1 MTRFTGN
8 TVTGPGTGVADSV
21 GAYIT
26 TDMIGYGYSDVAV
39 SFAGNVI
46 SNYQTGVLL
55 TADKPSWEPDPFV
68 AKSIVATFHCN
79 QITGNSKGADKGT
92 SGTIT
97 NDFTY
102 NWWGSAT
109 GPTATDNPTGSGDSV
124 GAGIE
129 YSPWLTTQACSTVPP
144 YLTATSITSDS
155 PDPSGRGQMVAI
167 HFNVANIVGSG
178 PVPAGTVEILDGAT
192 VICGAV
198 PLDGSGNGSCNY
210 AFATSGMHTL
220 TASFTPTSP
229 DSFNASTNTAT
240 HAVTAVVTRKSVG
253 VYDGWVLEK
262 GEFANVGLSMNS
274 TNSTFILGDD
284 GANRQFRSILSFNT
298 MLPSGAIVTKITLK
312 IKQSG
317 APVGTNPFSALG
329 NIAVDLKKGDFGWL
343 GLEARDF
350 SALAMVGTPRRWD
363 PRPTFC
369 STRQE
374 EPSCA
379 CALPSM
385 TTITR
390 RPTTSTSSVAMHWP
404 RTNRN

>member
-1 MTRFTGN
+1 
-8 TVTGPGTGVADSV
+8 
-21 GAYIT
+21 
-26 TDMIGYGYSDVAV
+26 
-39 SFAGNVI
+39 
-46 SNYQTGVLL
+46 
-55 TADKPSWEPDPFV
+55 
-68 AKSIVATFHCN
+68 
-79 QITGNSKGADKGT
+79 
-92 SGTIT
+92 
-97 NDFTY
+97 
-102 NWWGSAT
+102 
-109 GPTATDNPTGSGDSV
+109 
-124 GAGIE
+124 
-129 YSPWLTTQACSTVPP
+129 
-144 YLTATSITSDS
+144 
-155 PDPSGRGQMVAI
+155 MVAI

-229 DSFNASTNTAT
+229 DSFKASTNTAT

-350 SALAMVGTPRRWD
+350 SALATKTAAMTIRNAPVNGWYSATLG
-363 PRPTFC
+363 PTANVLLNKAGRTQLRLRF
-369 STRQE
+369 
-374 EPSCA
+374 
-379 CALPSM
+379 ALDDNNNKAPNYLNFFSGNALAANQPQL
-385 TTITR
+385 IIEYYV
-390 RPTTSTSSVAMHWP
+390 P
-404 RTNRN
+404 